1 MPEIVSDKVAKE
13 LLAGR
18 MAGPLFDPTFSNLHC
33 SPLGLVPKKDPS
45 NFCMIH
51 HLSHPKGQPVN
62 DCMPTEL
69 SSVQY
74 TRASNSLATLSET
87 ISGIASADGR
97 LRQFKVILKSKH
109 ETENPCVNPFTT

>member
-1 MPEIVSDKVAKE
+1 MPFGDE
-13 LLAGR
+13 
-18 MAGPLFDPTFSNLHC
+18 NYC

-62 DCMPTEL
+62 DCIPTEL

-74 TRASNSLATLSET
+74 TRIQDAILGIKQSPCFMAKCDIELPDMQY
-87 ISGIASADGR
+87 SGDHKEREFLPKSPFFCVKI
-97 LRQFKVILKSKH
+97 LRP
-109 ETENPCVNPFTT
+109 N